1 MRKGNLKRWIAGASI
16 MAMLVSN
23 LGSDMSAMSVV
34 HATELNDPTIET
46 PLEPAVSEEPVQQ
59 EEEPAQ
65 EPESETPEETERLP
79 EESEAR
85 V

>member
-1 MRKGNLKRWIAGASI
+1 MKKGNLKRWIAGASI

-34 HATELNDPTIET
+34 HATGLNDPAIET
-46 PLEPAVSEEPVQQ
+46 SVESTVAEEPAQQ

-65 EPESETPEETERLP
+65 EQ
-79 EESEAR
+79 A
-85 V
+85 